1 MCALCLF
8 CWCYSL
14 LSYPCVFL
22 FFFSSRRRH
31 TRCALVTG
39 VQTCALPISRLRAAL
54 AARQPRA
61 RFVLMGSDLF
71 FPEVAAVA
79 AMLRT
84 GLPDRVTT
92 LHFTGLAFGCCHAH
106 PSLASPRRTAY
117 QLVRVLQRPSNAVH
131 GTNLTPRRPSTQ
143 PLHSRSARRPK
154 P

>member
-61 RFVLMGSDLF
+61 PFVLMRSDLF

-79 AMLRT
+79 AMLRA

-92 LHFTGLAFGCCHAH
+92 LHFTGIDFGGHPAH
-106 PSLASPRRTAY
+106 PSPPDHSQHPNPLGTVTQKRGSG
-117 QLVRVLQRPSNAVH
+117 VH
-131 GTNLTPRRPSTQ
+131 G
-143 PLHSRSARRPK
+143 PK
-154 P
+154 PRLFHRTNKICSS